1 MLVLFLFFFVLFC
14 SFLFFSVLF
23 SGSPSQAALASRLDG
38 VTHAA
43 GILTEAL
50 EKEKPTVGK
59 NSDFSGNF
67 AEGPKVSRRA
77 G

>member
-1 MLVLFLFFFVLFC
+1 LFLFVHFC
-14 SFLFFSVLF
+14 TFLFVFA
-23 SGSPSQAALASRLDG
+23 SPSRKRRWQAGSDG

-59 NSDFSGNF
+59 NIDFSGNF

-77 G
+77 V